1 MAVVVIQDFG
11 ATADEYDA
19 VNAKV
24 DPKSNPPAGLI
35 IHTGSVTDDG
45 MRVVDVWESE
55 QHFND
60 FREQRL
66 GPAVHEVMGEDP
78 APPTVQ
84 VHEVHDLVQP

>member
-19 VNAKV
+19 VNAKL
-24 DPKSNPPAGLI
+24 DAKSNPPAGMI

-60 FREQRL
+60 FRDQRV
-66 GPAVHEVMGEDP
+66 G
-78 APPTVQ
+78 PTVVEVVGPDAGPPNIQ
-84 VHEVHDLVQP
+84 VHEVHDLIRP

>member
-55 QHFND
+55 QH
-60 FREQRL
+60 L

>member
-19 VNAKV
+19 VNAKL
-24 DPKSNPPAGLI
+24 DARGNPPAGMI
-35 IHTGSVTDDG
+35 IHTGSVTGDG
-45 MRVVDVWESE
+45 MRVVDVWESV

-66 GPAVHEVMGEDP
+66 GPAVHEVMGPNPDP
-78 APPTVQ
+78 PNIQ